1 MVVFFKSN
9 IKRFSAAAIIF
20 IFSTI
25 LLSAEKREILL
36 GGRKGWTDLKY
47 QDSVTIGKGR
57 YGYDCIEL
65 ASNSFVFDETTDL
78 LIDFE
83 DPQNPISA
91 GNYEIV
97 SNHLKTSTQAIM
109 KKNAGLSRNLGGLN
123 IIGKKGTFFGSEGL
137 LGSFAIEFW
146 LCPSIS
152 ENGETILNWESS
164 KNVRGKL
171 VYQLLNCVFDTG
183 HLDWT
188 LSNFFDSYNGAD
200 NNGEIHLKGS
210 SNVIPDKW
218 SYHVLSYD
226 AQTGIL
232 EYIVNGITEDLIYI
246 TSTGKEEGEVSL
258 IILGPASEL
267 QFCPDYTGKI
277 DDIRILRRPYS
288 PPDYQ
293 SAERAG
299 KSERMIYAPAG
310 GRFETQPIRVSTG
323 SSLNSLNAEMSIPS
337 QTGICF
343 FVRSGENCY
352 GWTDSF
358 PEWIP
363 VESGENLSGITGLY
377 FQVAC
382 DLYPDGNGEKTPSV
396 TSIQLDF
403 SEIPLPL
410 PPFAV
415 KALAKNGSVTL
426 NWTYSVDDTAGGY
439 YIYYGNR
446 PGEYLGRV
454 AIEGE
459 SPVKVENTTTY
470 TLTGLEN
477 GTIYYFA
484 VAAWSS
490 IDDRIIGPLSRE
502 VFARPLDRLK
512 N

>member
-1 MVVFFKSN
+1 
-9 IKRFSAAAIIF
+9 
-20 IFSTI
+20 
-25 LLSAEKREILL
+25 
-36 GGRKGWTDLKY
+36 
-47 QDSVTIGKGR
+47 
-57 YGYDCIEL
+57 
-65 ASNSFVFDETTDL
+65 
-78 LIDFE
+78 
-83 DPQNPISA
+83 
-91 GNYEIV
+91 
-97 SNHLKTSTQAIM
+97 
-109 KKNAGLSRNLGGLN
+109 
-123 IIGKKGTFFGSEGL
+123 
-137 LGSFAIEFW
+137 
-146 LCPSIS
+146 
-152 ENGETILNWESS
+152 
-164 KNVRGKL
+164 
-171 VYQLLNCVFDTG
+171 
-183 HLDWT
+183 
-188 LSNFFDSYNGAD
+188 
-200 NNGEIHLKGS
+200 
-210 SNVIPDKW
+210 
-218 SYHVLSYD
+218 
-226 AQTGIL
+226 
-232 EYIVNGITEDLIYI
+232 
-246 TSTGKEEGEVSL
+246 
-258 IILGPASEL
+258 
-267 QFCPDYTGKI
+267 
-277 DDIRILRRPYS
+277 
-288 PPDYQ
+288 
-293 SAERAG
+293 
-299 KSERMIYAPAG
+299 MIYAPAG